1 MMMRLLRGLAGR
13 LLACGCFVGVYETYD
28 GQIVST
34 IDACGPGCRQ
44 PGHALHA
51 VVPDL
56 PNGGARQQENR
67 EPAGTRL

>member
-1 MMMRLLRGLAGR
+1 MMRLLRGLAGR
-13 LLACGCFVGVYETYD
+13 VLACGCFVGVYETYD

-44 PGHALHA
+44 AGHALHA
-51 VVPDL
+51 VVTDVPTPD
-56 PNGGARQQENR
+56 RQADR